1 MDWDVLL
8 QDPTGHSLATNPWAP
23 KALLIALTVINSCL
37 AWSAHQA
44 DTWWP
49 WYMEH
54 THVINMNI
62 GGQALDILLHHTESA
77 QKNITVK
84 AHTHSHIYS
93 NIQTELNNNKSE
105 NSPNL
110 VYKYSTE
117 LSILLQ
123 EVISM
128 ASPAKKSSV
137 WPPLQE
143 STLTVAPHQL
153 SIQDTFWPSQ
163 CWKKRKHK
171 MNTCSAISVKTCKV
185 QTKESISQ
193 LVNQWLG
200 TLIN

>member
-54 THVINMNI
+54 THIINMNF
-62 GGQALDILLHHTESA
+62 GGQALDILLDHTESA

-137 WPPLQE
+137 WPPLPRVYLNSGSPPAVHPRYLLTKSVLKEAQTQNE
-143 STLTVAPHQL
+143 YLFSNLCENLQSTDQ
-153 SIQDTFWPSQ
+153 
-163 CWKKRKHK
+163 R
-171 MNTCSAISVKTCKV
+171 
-185 QTKESISQ
+185 
-193 LVNQWLG
+193 
-200 TLIN
+200 IN

>member
-44 DTWWP
+44 DSWWL
-49 WYMEH
+49 WYIEH
-54 THVINMNI
+54 TDINMNI

-137 WPPLQE
+137 WPPLPRVYLNSGSPPAVHPRYLLTKSVLKEAQTQNE
-143 STLTVAPHQL
+143 YLFSNFCENLQSTDQ
-153 SIQDTFWPSQ
+153 
-163 CWKKRKHK
+163 R
-171 MNTCSAISVKTCKV
+171 
-185 QTKESISQ
+185 
-193 LVNQWLG
+193 
-200 TLIN
+200 IN

>member
-1 MDWDVLL
+1 
-8 QDPTGHSLATNPWAP
+8 
-23 KALLIALTVINSCL
+23 
-37 AWSAHQA
+37 
-44 DTWWP
+44 
-49 WYMEH
+49 MEH
-54 THVINMNI
+54 IDIIIADI
-62 GGQALDILLHHTESA
+62 GGQALDMVLHHIESA

-123 EVISM
+123 EDIST
-128 ASPAKKSSV
+128 AFTAKKPSQYG
-137 WPPLQE
+137 LHCQK
-143 STLTVAPHQL
+143 STVTVAPHQL